1 MRQENKDVSSFFIL
15 CSKDDLH
22 KVTFNQ
28 IIEFACAKSRGPR
41 LDFLA
46 DEKRQVKAA
55 LGKYGVDLKIINDP
69 SKTVLEKVAHVMQ
82 KINDTEPNPPKA
94 GMGIKN

>member
-69 SKTVLEKVAHVMQ
+69 SKTVLEK
-82 KINDTEPNPPKA
+82 EPMVFKKLMIQNQTHPKLEWE
-94 GMGIKN
+94 